1 MKIDKIQL
9 RKNKESLSFIII
21 IFLLTGGYLF
31 FFTSTLWMPPSADA
45 SYLTPVGKEVIWDDR
60 TITIN
65 RWQYSKE
72 QQEMEVEIMVDNKS
86 YDGKNKYTFSAVE
99 LRGNKLKTAVKV
111 SDEDWI
117 VVQIKDIPRRWSDVS
132 LRMNVDGKNTT
143 TLKLYT
149 NLNDVSNVKK
159 IESLDYVGYKNKRFS
174 NEILIYEK
182 EIKDNQ
188 KQQDN
193 LRNENNEITK
203 EIKKI
208 QQEKVYQTDFQKQD
222 SDSKIAEAQNDITNN
237 EKIINDLDGDINEI
251 RQRIEMTKK
260 QIQDL
265 KETQE

>member
-1 MKIDKIQL
+1 M
-9 RKNKESLSFIII
+9 
-21 IFLLTGGYLF
+21 
-31 FFTSTLWMPPSADA
+31 
-45 SYLTPVGKEVIWDDR
+45 
-60 TITIN
+60 
-65 RWQYSKE
+65 
-72 QQEMEVEIMVDNKS
+72 
-86 YDGKNKYTFSAVE
+86 
-99 LRGNKLKTAVKV
+99 

-117 VVQIKDIPRRWSDVS
+117 VVQIKDIPKRWSDVS

-159 IESLDYVGYKNKRFS
+159 IESLDYVGYKNKRFN

-208 QQEKVYQTDFQKQD
+208 QQEKVYQTDSQKQD
-222 SDSKIAEAQNDITNN
+222 SDSKIAEAQNNITNN
-237 EKIINDLDGDINEI
+237 EKTINDLDGDINEI
-251 RQRIEMTKK
+251 RQRIEMIKK

-265 KETQE
+265 QGTQE

>member
-208 QQEKVYQTDFQKQD
+208 QQEKVYQTDSQKQD

-237 EKIINDLDGDINEI
+237 EKTINELDGDINEI